1 MASVNAMWNEGFGI
15 GVVEYVVYQAAELVN
30 VVEYMT
36 SGGPKMDVVIQGAGV
51 LRYDRRGVCRGLPE
65 GS

>member
-1 MASVNAMWNEGFGI
+1 MASVNAMWNEHFGI

-36 SGGPKMDVVIQGAGV
+36 SGGPKMDVVILGAGV
-51 LRYDRRGVCRGLPE
+51 PRYD
-65 GS
+65 